1 MDGELDIAPADLLA
15 RQPRASVVGLVRV
28 RVRVRV
34 GVRVGVR
41 ARVRVR
47 GGVRVRVRVRVK
59 GSVVGLR
66 GEHMRLSL
74 DRDVLRQVAWS
85 GVRGLGLGLGLGLAF
100 GVWAS
105 SQG

>member
-41 ARVRVR
+41 
-47 GGVRVRVRVRVK
+47 VK
-59 GSVVGLR
+59 GSVVGLW